1 MLYAACIQELGLLKD
16 FISSVEKQGNKN
28 NICFIKNKINT
39 PNKNSLFLE
48 NPFSCPTTK
57 GASTATDFLKKSKSK
72 LGNSCSHQTVS
83 TMNHQFVF
91 HDFSHIPSIFCSL
104 FCSMFSARALPS
116 SRMQKPSKQG
126 ACAPQSPSCLP
137 KEQGMHLTSLPFPS
151 VLVGYGDRQK
161 RARSKL
167 SWKTAFFQ
175 SRHSVKDSMSKS

>member
-1 MLYAACIQELGLLKD
+1 
-16 FISSVEKQGNKN
+16 
-28 NICFIKNKINT
+28 
-39 PNKNSLFLE
+39 
-48 NPFSCPTTK
+48 
-57 GASTATDFLKKSKSK
+57 
-72 LGNSCSHQTVS
+72 
-83 TMNHQFVF
+83 MNHQFVF
-91 HDFSHIPSIFCSL
+91 HDFSRIPSIFCSL

-175 SRHSVKDSMSKS
+175 SRHSVKDSMSKSWAIGPLLSYHLECILHRLRPLRKKKKATAFETSWQLPHCGLVSAINSLL

>member
-1 MLYAACIQELGLLKD
+1 
-16 FISSVEKQGNKN
+16 
-28 NICFIKNKINT
+28 
-39 PNKNSLFLE
+39 
-48 NPFSCPTTK
+48 
-57 GASTATDFLKKSKSK
+57 
-72 LGNSCSHQTVS
+72 
-83 TMNHQFVF
+83 MNHQFVF
-91 HDFSHIPSIFCSL
+91 HDFSRIPSIFCSL

-175 SRHSVKDSMSKS
+175 SRHSVKDSMSKSWAIRPLLSYHLECILHRLRPLRKKKKSNCIWDQLAAATLWLS